1 MTVSPLG
8 SRYFSN
14 FSSGSLAKAGS
25 AQSAAAKTRTRRSTC
40 VLLPEGTGLLL
51 PTPPRRKLGPHVHG
65 PPATSP
71 SSQAVNAGAP
81 PAFPLDKKRTRRRGD
96 AEVFFHKRFS
106 APQRLRVVLSS
117 PASRRAR
124 CGRRRFRRGSPCG
137 PS

>member
-40 VLLPEGTGLLL
+40 VLLPEGTALLL

-96 AEVFFHKRFS
+96 AEVFFPKAILRAS
-106 APQRLRVVLSS
+106 APPRCSSS
-117 PASRRAR
+117 PASR
-124 CGRRRFRRGSPCG
+124 SEE
-137 PS
+137 